1 LSRHPALA
9 GNALKVLGKGKG
21 CLQACR
27 FGEVPSMVR
36 AIVDGALA
44 QLQRSDAWHV
54 NANFVRCFTVT

>member
-1 LSRHPALA
+1 M
-9 GNALKVLGKGKG
+9 LGKGKG